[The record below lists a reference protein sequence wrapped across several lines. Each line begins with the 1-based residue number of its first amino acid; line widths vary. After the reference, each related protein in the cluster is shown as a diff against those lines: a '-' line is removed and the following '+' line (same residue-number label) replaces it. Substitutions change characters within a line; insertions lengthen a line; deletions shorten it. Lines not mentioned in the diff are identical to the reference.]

1 MVSKK
6 KYIYTIDDDCFV
18 AKNPSGGGIN
28 ALEQHIRLVGL
39 CVGVVGGW
47 VVGGH

>member
-18 AKNPSGGGIN
+18 AKKPTGEDIN
-28 ALEQHIRLVGL
+28 ALEQHIRYAGKACYLHSAQSNL
-39 CVGVVGGW
+39 L
-47 VVGGH
+47 

>member
-18 AKNPSGGGIN
+18 SPPSLFFFRI
-28 ALEQHIRLVGL
+28 
-39 CVGVVGGW
+39 
-47 VVGGH
+47 

>member
-18 AKNPSGGGIN
+18 S
-28 ALEQHIRLVGL
+28 
-39 CVGVVGGW
+39 VVYFIW
-47 VVGGH
+47 FWFFHTLLFFLFVIFFRSERF